1 MRSIWGPCAL
11 MVLAGC
17 GWFRPREEAPPGV
30 TRQLAGLVTMRGT
43 PVVLL
48 GDAVEVGDRAPDFR
62 VVGAE
67 FQPVRLSDFEGKV
80 VLISAVPSLDTGVC
94 SQQTKRFNDEA
105 AGLPPNV
112 VVLTVSTD
120 LPFAQ
125 KRFCQA
131 EKIERIRVLSDHVWR
146 ELGLR
151 YGVLIKGKGLL
162 ARAIFVVGQ
171 DGRVVYKELVR
182 EVATHPDYD
191 AALAA
196 VQQAAKKTARER
208 RQGQLE

>member
-17 GWFRPREEAPPGV
+17 AWFRSREEAPPGV
-30 TRQLAGLVTMRGT
+30 TRQLAGLVTMHGK
-43 PVVLL
+43 PVILL
-48 GDAVEVGDRAPDFR
+48 GDPVQVGNRAPDFR
-62 VVGAE
+62 VIDAE
-67 FQPVRLSDFEGKV
+67 FQPVHLSDFKGKV

-105 AGLPPNV
+105 AGLEPNV
-112 VVLTVSTD
+112 VVLTVSAD

-125 KRFCQA
+125 KRFCQT
-131 EKIERIRVLSDHVWR
+131 EKIERVRVLSDHVWR
-146 ELGLR
+146 DFGLR

-162 ARAIFVVGQ
+162 ARAIFVVGE
-171 DGRVVYKELVR
+171 DGRLVYKEVVR
-182 EVATHPDYD
+182 EIATHPDYD

-196 VQQAAKKTARER
+196 VQQAAKKAAREP
-208 RQGQLE
+208 